1 MITRRSVSAS
11 LAAVLMLSAAP
22 SVAETGDAS
31 ADGIYARMQR
41 VNTNLTSFQADVTV
55 AILTHGPPFISP
67 TLQGKMYFKK
77 PDKNAVVFDTVPF
90 IAQQAKHVVAQ
101 IEPPSEWPQV
111 YDVTP
116 TGDDGTTATF
126 RLVRKKNGRIDHV
139 DVAVDDASATVSG
152 MTYFY
157 KDNGGSIAFTQTYDR
172 VGDDYVLKQQNG
184 KVAIPHYN
192 ADVTSTFSNYHLNV
206 SVPDT
211 VFDQ

>member
-1 MITRRSVSAS
+1 
-11 LAAVLMLSAAP
+11 
-22 SVAETGDAS
+22 
-31 ADGIYARMQR
+31 MQR
-41 VNTNLTSFQADVTV
+41 VNENLASYQADVTV

-101 IEPPSEWPQV
+101 IEPPSEWPQI

-139 DVAVDDASATVSG
+139 EVKVDDASATVAA

-157 KDNGGSIAFTQTYDR
+157 RDNGGTIAFAQTYDR
-172 VGDDYVLKQQNG
+172 VGDDYVLKTQTG
-184 KVAIPHYN
+184 KVDIPHYN
-192 ADVTSTFSNYHLNV
+192 ADVTSTFSHYQLNV
-206 SVPDT
+206 SVPDS
-211 VFDQ
+211 VFGP

>member
-1 MITRRSVSAS
+1 MTRRSLCLWLAGVLALTGSPS
-11 LAAVLMLSAAP
+11 LAD
-22 SVAETGDAS
+22 TGTVDS
-31 ADGIYARMQR
+31 NGLYARMQR
-41 VNTNLTSFQADVTV
+41 VNTSLSSYQADVTV

-101 IEPPSEWPQV
+101 IEPPAEWPQV

-139 DVAVDDASATVSG
+139 DVKVDDATATVSA

-157 KDNGGSIAFTQTYDR
+157 NDNGGSIAFTQTYDR
-172 VGDDYVLKQQNG
+172 VGDNYVLKQQIG
-184 KVAIPHYN
+184 KVDIPHYN
-192 ADVTSTFSNYHLNV
+192 ADVTSTFSHYQLNV

-211 VFDQ
+211 VFAQ

>member
-1 MITRRSVSAS
+1 MISRRTVSAW
-11 LAAVLMLSAAP
+11 LAAVLMLSAVP
-22 SVAETGDAS
+22 SVAETGAAP

-41 VNTNLTSFQADVTV
+41 VNTNLTSYQADVTV

-139 DVAVDDASATVSG
+139 DVTVDDASATVSG
-152 MTYFY
+152 MTYYY
-157 KDNGGSIAFTQTYDR
+157 KDNGGTIAFTQSYDR
-172 VGDDYVLKQQNG
+172 VGDDYVLKVQNG
-184 KVAIPHYN
+184 KVDIPHYN